1 MTIPTLRAAR
11 RIGVAS
17 LVAAA
22 ALLAGAGPA
31 AAAPSSQDTT
41 YLTTN
46 AQTSLAEI
54 TIGNLA
60 LERGVSADVKDL
72 ANMTLTDHTAAL
84 AKVTG
89 VLTDLGLP
97 VPTEPTAEQ
106 KADAA
111 KLQGLTGADFDLAY
125 AQIQVAGHQKS
136 VSSTDTEI
144 SSGSD
149 PAAIAYA
156 QGYRPVA
163 AMHLQMAEDALA
175 ALGGSPTG
183 VPAGTG
189 GMAASS
195 SAVGIWLTVAG
206 VLALLAAGLVVR
218 FRPRRTA
225 TH

>member
-1 MTIPTLRAAR
+1 MTITTLGAAR
-11 RIGVAS
+11 RIGLAA

-60 LERGVSADVKDL
+60 LERGMSTDVRDL

-97 VPTEPTAEQ
+97 VPSEPTAEQ

-125 AQIQVAGHQKS
+125 AQIQ
-136 VSSTDTEI
+136 
-144 SSGSD
+144 
-149 PAAIAYA
+149 
-156 QGYRPVA
+156 
-163 AMHLQMAEDALA
+163 
-175 ALGGSPTG
+175 
-183 VPAGTG
+183 
-189 GMAASS
+189 
-195 SAVGIWLTVAG
+195 
-206 VLALLAAGLVVR
+206 
-218 FRPRRTA
+218 
-225 TH
+225 